1 MVPKMATKFVPNSSL
16 VSLLVWIITPTLMST
31 VETQSI
37 SSYSAVKGKH
47 IKNLL
52 LYRHVLVRTFS
63 MHMFVGQLVQT
74 FNAINEVG
82 EI

>member
-16 VSLLVWIITPTLMST
+16 VSLLVWIITATLMST

-37 SSYSAVKGKH
+37 SSYSAVKGKKAH
-47 IKNLL
+47 KESVTLF
-52 LYRHVLVRTFS
+52 VRTFS